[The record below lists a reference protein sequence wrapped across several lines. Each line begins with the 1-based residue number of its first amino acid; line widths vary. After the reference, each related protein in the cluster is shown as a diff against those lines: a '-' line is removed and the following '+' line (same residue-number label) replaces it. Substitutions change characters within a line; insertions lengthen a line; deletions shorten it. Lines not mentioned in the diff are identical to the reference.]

1 MQFFPWSAIRNSSKG
16 WGDIAQTTQRSA
28 NARGGKHGGHME
40 DKNTFFRFHVY
51 CRSFMIPL
59 RHVRTLDSRIQCSF
73 DSFPRR
79 SRRVQFAFQSRSK
92 FHPSLSAHKLRYSSP
107 LSRYNA
113 NVGTQAMWEVNRFIF
128 YAKIVSIGGYFLF
141 SFYLMY
147 LLLSVYI

>member
-1 MQFFPWSAIRNSSKG
+1 
-16 WGDIAQTTQRSA
+16 
-28 NARGGKHGGHME
+28 ME

-113 NVGTQAMWEVNRFIF
+113 NVGTQAMCEQVYFLRENRKYCWLFFIF
-128 YAKIVSIGGYFLF
+128 FLSNVSS
-141 SFYLMY
+141 SFYLY
-147 LLLSVYI
+147 LV